1 MAACATTDAPG
12 GEPTQKLTIPF
23 LSLSTSRTPSPEAE
37 RNRRR
42 DLVAGLR
49 SRREGMMGSLRRGS
63 GGGGGGPDAAARAAL
78 LSGGAP
84 SSSAP
89 RETAETAG
97 LDTAGLLD
105 LQRQTMARQDV
116 ELEGLERTVASTKV
130 RG

>member
-1 MAACATTDAPG
+1 M
-12 GEPTQKLTIPF
+12 F
-23 LSLSTSRTPSPEAE
+23 SRTHSPEAE

-49 SRREGMMGSLRRGS
+49 SRREGMLGSLRRGS
-63 GGGGGGPDAAARAAL
+63 AGGGGADAARAAL
-78 LSGGAP
+78 LSGGAAP

-89 RETAETAG
+89 RETAATAG
-97 LDTAGLLD
+97 LDTHGLLN

-130 RG
+130 KEGMRKCENENEIWGCRMDGW